1 MRSASMSD
9 LNIIDKSTV
18 PICCHLRSK
27 GMYIHGT
34 TDVVDTGMPGTG
46 DGHFW
51 CLKTMHLFGP
61 DNEVVNRQECKP
73 GRHCYETV

>member
-1 MRSASMSD
+1 MSD
-9 LNIIDKSTV
+9 LKVIDPTNVPKAP

-34 TDVVDTGMPGTG
+34 TDPVDTGMPGTG

-61 DNEVVNRQECKP
+61 DNELVNREVCMP
-73 GRHCYETV
+73 GRNCYETI